1 MKEIVK
7 STRGTVHQYNDD
19 SLDFKPYGKGEPV
32 YEHSYKV
39 GEATIGKT
47 KSAKGP
53 NYVAKLK
60 CSADEADPCEVMH
73 QQLDKLA
80 DKEWPDRENK
90 MAWGQVTDIPL
101 AAPKLPRFGNKK
113 KKRVFSFVF
122 LSTFRNFATSI
133 KLKR

>member
-1 MKEIVK
+1 MGVWVLRIHHRLVAPAAGVARAAADTADVLALDAGEGQLAALDLLRQGGVAQLGVLGHAGLLGIA
-7 STRGTVHQYNDD
+7 SGTA
-19 SLDFKPYGKGEPV
+19 L
-32 YEHSYKV
+32 
-39 GEATIGKT
+39 
-47 KSAKGP
+47 
-53 NYVAKLK
+53 
-60 CSADEADPCEVMH
+60 
-73 QQLDKLA
+73 
-80 DKEWPDRENK
+80 